1 MKWWLF
7 LVGDLPNCMN
17 CKYKVVREPKWP
29 ELIKCNYHDT
39 YAEVARKNE
48 SKCGLKGNHFKM
60 INID

>member
-17 CKYKVVREPKWP
+17 CQYKNNNYNAKWH

-39 YAEVARKNE
+39 YAELARKNE
-48 SKCGLKGNHFKM
+48 SKCGLKAKHFIQK
-60 INID
+60 